1 MSHDHEP
8 APRLSARLWRHEST
22 QALHLLQNH
31 TLGEIETGACDSLLD
46 AAEAPAGRSMRS
58 RHVTAIADE
67 SSTRRRTV
75 RDMAFW
81 KRRS

>member
-58 RHVTAIADE
+58 RHVTAHPEGPSAR
-67 SSTRRRTV
+67 SGSV

-81 KRRS
+81 KRRG

>member
-1 MSHDHEP
+1 MSHDHDP

-22 QALHLLQNH
+22 QALHSLQNH
-31 TLGEIETGACDSLLD
+31 TLDELEAGVCDALLD

-58 RHVTAIADE
+58 RRVTAAE
-67 SSTRRRTV
+67 AANQPRV
-75 RDMAFW
+75 KLRDTPFW

>member
-1 MSHDHEP
+1 MSHDREP

-31 TLGEIETGACDSLLD
+31 TLGEIETGVCDSLLD

-58 RHVTAIADE
+58 RHVTANPDE
-67 SSTRRRTV
+67 AGSRRRTV

>member
-31 TLGEIETGACDSLLD
+31 TLGEIETGACDGLLD

-58 RHVTAIADE
+58 RHATPQPSDPGA
-67 SSTRRRTV
+67 RRRTV